1 MWAKAFILFLMM
13 NSFVHTDTFKQHTRD
28 SYVKSLKSRLEGERL
43 LAILAKQE
51 QTAFVLGY
59 TGATKMILA
68 KHAFNPFVKLAFFNA
83 GKRQLEAAIMK
94 DSQNV
99 ELVFLRYATQV
110 SAPSILNYT
119 QHLAADRK
127 FILQTRTDKYQDE
140 QLRHTI
146 RLFMMEQ
153 KLTAEEKQQLLNISK

>member
-1 MWAKAFILFLMM
+1 MWAKAFILFLMVS
-13 NSFVHTDTFKQHTRD
+13 SFVHTDTFKQNTRD
-28 SYVKSLKSRLEGERL
+28 SYVRSLKSRLEGERL
-43 LAILAKQE
+43 LTILIKHE

-68 KHAFNPFVKLAFFNA
+68 KHAFNPFVKLSYFNS
-83 GKRQLEAAIMK
+83 GKRQLEAAILK

-127 FILQTRTDKYQDE
+127 FILQTKNYKHLDE
-140 QLRHTI
+140 QLIHTI
-146 RLFMMEQ
+146 RSFMMEQ